1 MKAPTPA
8 VLWRATRMFLRD
20 RFNLNDDKAHEAD
33 TIAEIQRSMIF
44 RGTNLW
50 ILIFAIMVAS
60 VGLNVNST
68 AVIIGAMLISP
79 LMGPIMGVG
88 LGIGINDFD
97 LILKALKNL
106 GVAVAISIATS
117 AIYFTISPLN
127 DVQSELL
134 ARTSPTLWDVL
145 IAFFGGLAGIVAGS
159 RKEKSNAIPGVAIA
173 TALMP
178 PLCTAGFA
186 IATGRWNYFFGAIY
200 LFFINGVFIS
210 LATYLIVRFLGFRL
224 KQFET
229 EERER
234 KVKRYILFFVIIFII
249 PSTITAYRVVQKSIF
264 EQRVNNFLN
273 MEMDFSGCKIID
285 RNTEWNGEENTI
297 EVTLYGER
305 IEDERLAEAKKKLV
319 DYGLEGTQLIVNQ
332 GYNGEGIDL
341 EAVNE
346 NIKSGIIED
355 LYQKNAEQL
364 KTKEEEIAF
373 LKKEIIQ
380 LKGIEN
386 KSGDITAEI
395 KAMNPE
401 LESFSLNESVLV
413 QADSLKA
420 DTMLMAYL
428 NFKRR
433 PSKSEIQKIE
443 KYLIARTKRD
453 KLKVVLE

>member
-1 MKAPTPA
+1 M
-8 VLWRATRMFLRD
+8 
-20 RFNLNDDKAHEAD
+20 
-33 TIAEIQRSMIF
+33 
-44 RGTNLW
+44 
-50 ILIFAIMVAS
+50 
-60 VGLNVNST
+60 
-68 AVIIGAMLISP
+68 
-79 LMGPIMGVG
+79 
-88 LGIGINDFD
+88 
-97 LILKALKNL
+97 
-106 GVAVAISIATS
+106 
-117 AIYFTISPLN
+117 
-127 DVQSELL
+127 
-134 ARTSPTLWDVL
+134 
-145 IAFFGGLAGIVAGS
+145 
-159 RKEKSNAIPGVAIA
+159 
-173 TALMP
+173 
-178 PLCTAGFA
+178 
-186 IATGRWNYFFGAIY
+186 
-200 LFFINGVFIS
+200 
-210 LATYLIVRFLGFRL
+210 
-224 KQFET
+224 
-229 EERER
+229 
-234 KVKRYILFFVIIFII
+234 
-249 PSTITAYRVVQKSIF
+249 
-264 EQRVNNFLN
+264 
-273 MEMDFSGCKIID
+273 
-285 RNTEWNGEENTI
+285 
-297 EVTLYGER
+297 
-305 IEDERLAEAKKKLV
+305 
-319 DYGLEGTQLIVNQ
+319 NQ